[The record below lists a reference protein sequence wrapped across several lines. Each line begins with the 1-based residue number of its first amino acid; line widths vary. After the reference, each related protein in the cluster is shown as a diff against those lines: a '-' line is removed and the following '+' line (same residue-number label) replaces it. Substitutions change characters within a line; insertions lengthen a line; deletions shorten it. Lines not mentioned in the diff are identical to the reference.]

1 MRTVR
6 LYSRPGCHLCEESK
20 EILDRL
26 AASYN
31 FTVEEISI
39 HSDRDLYLRYW
50 SLIPVVEIGESVV
63 PAALD
68 EDRLKSVLDWEFR
81 NAPTP
86 DA

>member
-20 EILDRL
+20 AILDRL
-26 AASYN
+26 ASHYQ
-31 FTVEEISI
+31 FTVDEISI
-39 HSDRDLYLRYW
+39 HSDRDLYLKYW
-50 SLIPVVEIGESVV
+50 SLIPVVEVGESVV

-68 EDRLKSVLDWEFR
+68 EERLKSVLDWEFR
-81 NAPTP
+81 DDHES